1 MEREITLSSFPVR
14 NVKCNRPGD
23 FNTRFSPQINV
34 SDKNAE
40 YYLAFNRIISMAFS
54 WTNINPGYSNQK
66 IAFSKDGGKT
76 FTDIDFTQGVWDYQ
90 DINNYIKEKTKTV
103 DRDGKEVYPINLT
116 FDEPTFRVI
125 VTLDTDYR
133 LNLTKSNFNNLIGFD
148 KVILQD
154 KVNIGKK
161 TPNLSEDTDVLNIHC
176 DLISD
181 SLVNGKESDIIFS
194 FGTGTLRASYNFVL
208 EPRRIIFNPIN
219 RTSISSIRI
228 YITDGLRRPV
238 YLNHADTAFSLVL
251 KRVDKSISI

>member
-14 NVKCNRPGD
+14 NTGNNRPGD
-23 FNTRFSPQINV
+23 FTTRFSPEIDL

-54 WTNINPGYSNQK
+54 WTNINPGYNNQK
-66 IAFSKDGGKT
+66 IAFNKDGGNT

-103 DRDGKEVYPINLT
+103 DGDGKEVYPINLT

-133 LNLTKSNFNNLIGFD
+133 LDLTKSNFNNLIGYD
-148 KVILQD
+148 KVILED
-154 KVNIGKK
+154 EVNIGKK

-181 SLVNGKESDIIFS
+181 SLVNGKESDMSFS
-194 FGTGTLRASYNFVL
+194 FGTGTLRAFYNFVL

-228 YITDGLRRPV
+228 YVTDGLRRPV
-238 YLNHADTAFSLVL
+238 YLNHADTAFSLIL
-251 KRVDKSISI
+251 KKVASPS